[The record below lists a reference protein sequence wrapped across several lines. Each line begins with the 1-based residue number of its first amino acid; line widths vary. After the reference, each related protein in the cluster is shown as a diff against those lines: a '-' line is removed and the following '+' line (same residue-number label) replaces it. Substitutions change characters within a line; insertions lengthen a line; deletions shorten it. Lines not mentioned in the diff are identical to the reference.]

1 MTFNPIMHWFKPLL
15 LPIAVKFERW
25 LGIVKVS
32 WKLGALLWLCIMEWE
47 IFLCY
52 AWLAMC
58 EGDI

>member
-1 MTFNPIMHWFKPLL
+1 MHWFKPLL